1 MALSDVARVRDP
13 RRYQAS
19 RRDPSAPFRH
29 VDATMVVVTCA
40 IAALGLLMV
49 FSTTRNAEGVSSSYF
64 LFRQAGFVAIGS
76 LVMVAMAS
84 IDYHKVR
91 DVAPFVYAAALA
103 LLALVLT
110 PLGQEVNGA
119 QAWFGI
125 GPFQLQPAEMSKLA
139 LIVAVAALVSH
150 WEGDIDL
157 RRLGV
162 VLGVAGL
169 PMAFIMLQPDLGTV
183 LVFVAI
189 TVAMLLVGGVKGRHI
204 LVLTIV
210 GVIGI
215 VGVLNSNT
223 LAEYQQD
230 RLTAFID
237 PENDTR
243 GSTYNLKQSIGA
255 VANGGMTGEGL
266 FEGTQ
271 TQLGYVPEQ
280 QTDFIFTAVGEEL
293 GFVGASTLLG
303 LYAVLLWRI
312 FRTAQLARDPFG
324 TLVCVGVLAMFA
336 FQIFESVGMTTGI
349 MPVTGIPLPFVS
361 YGGSSTLTSFLAVG
375 TVLSIHMR
383 RFR

>member
-1 MALSDVARVRDP
+1 L
-13 RRYQAS
+13 
-19 RRDPSAPFRH
+19 
-29 VDATMVVVTCA
+29 
-40 IAALGLLMV
+40 
-49 FSTTRNAEGVSSSYF
+49 
-64 LFRQAGFVAIGS
+64 
-76 LVMVAMAS
+76 
-84 IDYHKVR
+84 
-91 DVAPFVYAAALA
+91 VYAAALA
-103 LLALVLT
+103 LLGLVLT

-119 QAWFGI
+119 QAWFGL

-150 WEGDIDL
+150 WDGDMDL
-157 RRLGV
+157 RRLAI

-189 TVAMLLVGGVKGRHI
+189 TVAMLLVGGVRGRHI

-210 GVIGI
+210 GVVGI

-361 YGGSSTLTSFLAVG
+361 YGGSSTLTSFVAVG

>member
-1 MALSDVARVRDP
+1 MALADVARVRDP
-13 RRYQAS
+13 RRYRSS

-29 VDATMVVVTCA
+29 VDGVLLAVTLA
-40 IAALGLLMV
+40 IGALGALMV
-49 FSTTRNAEGVSSSYF
+49 YSTTRAADGYAMVARQGAFMVIGLVVMGVVAAFDYHRIRDF
-64 LFRQAGFVAIGS
+64 APFVYIGS
-76 LVMVAMAS
+76 LVLLVA
-84 IDYHKVR
+84 
-91 DVAPFVYAAALA
+91 
-103 LLALVLT
+103 VLT
-110 PLGQEVNGA
+110 PLGTEVNGA
-119 QAWFGI
+119 QAWFPI
-125 GPFQLQPAEMSKLA
+125 GPFQLQPAEISKLA
-139 LIVAVAALVSH
+139 LIVSIAALVAH
-150 WEGDIDL
+150 WEGDMDL

-162 VLGVAGL
+162 VLAVAGL
-169 PMAFIMLQPDLGTV
+169 PMGFIMLQPDLGTV

-210 GVIGI
+210 GVVGI

-243 GSTYNLKQSIGA
+243 GSTYNLQQSIGA

-266 FEGTQ
+266 FEGSQ

-293 GFVGASTLLG
+293 GFVGAASLLG
-303 LYAVLLWRI
+303 LYGVMLWRV

-324 TLVCVGVLAMFA
+324 TLVCVGVLAMFS

-349 MPVTGIPLPFVS
+349 MPVTGIPLPLVS
-361 YGGSSTLTSFLAVG
+361 YGGSSVLTSFLALGAVQ
-375 TVLSIHMR
+375 SIHMR

>member
-1 MALSDVARVRDP
+1 MPLTDIARVRDP
-13 RRYQAS
+13 RRYQGS
-19 RRDPSAPFRH
+19 RRDPSSPFRH
-29 VDATMVVVTCA
+29 VDATLVVATAA
-40 IAALGLLMV
+40 IAAIGLLMV
-49 FSTTRNAEGVSSSYF
+49 YSTTRNADGVSPTYF
-64 LFRQAGFVAIGS
+64 LFRQAAFVAIGAV
-76 LVMVAMAS
+76 VMVVMAA

-91 DVAPFVYAAALA
+91 DVAPLVYAAALA
-103 LLALVLT
+103 LLGLVLT

-119 QAWFGI
+119 QAWFGL

-150 WEGDIDL
+150 WDGDMDL
-157 RRLGV
+157 RRLAI

-189 TVAMLLVGGVKGRHI
+189 TVAMLLVGGVRGRHI

-210 GVIGI
+210 GVVGI

-361 YGGSSTLTSFLAVG
+361 YGGSSTLTSFVAVG